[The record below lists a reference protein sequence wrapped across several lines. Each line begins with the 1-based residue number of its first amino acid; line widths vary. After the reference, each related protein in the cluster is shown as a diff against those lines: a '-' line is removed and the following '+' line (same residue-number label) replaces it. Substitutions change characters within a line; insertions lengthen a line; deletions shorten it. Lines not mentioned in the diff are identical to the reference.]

1 MNKILFQIA
10 PYVIILLLALYI
22 LNTVFKKVGLK
33 ESKETKKI
41 KKGATNIVTSK
52 YFNPSLHKN
61 TVLYRP
67 LGVEMAGHYA
77 KELRQAVNWWGTD
90 EALIFSTFRKLFNKM
105 NISQV
110 SDRYEQMY
118 DEDLRSRLINEL
130 SEYDLG
136 LLNTII
142 EKLPDVN

>member
-1 MNKILFQIA
+1 
-10 PYVIILLLALYI
+10 
-22 LNTVFKKVGLK
+22 
-33 ESKETKKI
+33 
-41 KKGATNIVTSK
+41 
-52 YFNPSLHKN
+52 
-61 TVLYRP
+61 
-67 LGVEMAGHYA
+67 
-77 KELRQAVNWWGTD
+77 
-90 EALIFSTFRKLFNKM
+90 M

>member
-90 EALIFSTFRKLFNKM
+90 KHLFF
-105 NISQV
+105 
-110 SDRYEQMY
+110 
-118 DEDLRSRLINEL
+118 
-130 SEYDLG
+130 
-136 LLNTII
+136 LLLENYLT
-142 EKLPDVN
+142 K